1 MPRSELPR
9 RDAEAVARSYVPG
22 EGAVSIERLGSGL
35 VNESYRVARAGR
47 HYSLRIP
54 LPRGEDLGLDR
65 AWECRVL
72 ARAAAAGVAPVIERC
87 DPLEGILVMRWVDG
101 RTWTPDEAR
110 EPASIPAVALL
121 ARRIHGLTIPE
132 APRRMSPAD
141 WVAYYRRALGRRGSG
156 PGDGAGDLRRRQ
168 RREIET
174 GFAVRCAALAALPS
188 VPPVLCHSDL
198 HAANLVAGEGGLT
211 LLDWE
216 YAHLS
221 EAFWDLAGWSCNND
235 LAEEARHLLLS
246 SYLGRTP
253 RDEETERFEH
263 LAWLYD
269 YVCVLWS
276 ELFAARGGAEAG
288 AVSVRARFLAE
299 RLYARSI
306 HEERNL

>member
-1 MPRSELPR
+1 MPRSELRR
-9 RDAEAVARSYVPG
+9 RDAEAVARTYVPG

-35 VNESYRVARAGR
+35 VNESYRAARAGR
-47 HYSLRIP
+47 RYSLRIP
-54 LPRGEDLGLDR
+54 LPAAEDLGLDR

-72 ARAAAAGVAPVIERC
+72 ARAAAAGIAPLVERC
-87 DPLEGILVMRWVDG
+87 EPLEGILVARWVDG
-101 RTWTPDEAR
+101 RSWTPDEVR
-110 EPASIPAVALL
+110 EPANIRAVALL

-132 APRRMSPAD
+132 APRRMRPAD
-141 WVAYYRRALGRRGSG
+141 WVAHYREALGRRGL
-156 PGDGAGDLRRRQ
+156 DGAGELGRPP
-168 RREIET
+168 RRELEKSLVVH
-174 GFAVRCAALAALPS
+174 GAALAAMPS
-188 VPPVLCHSDL
+188 VPSVLCHSDL

-235 LAEEARHLLLS
+235 LAEEARRLLLM

-253 RDEETERFEH
+253 RDQETERLEH

-276 ELFAARGGAEAG
+276 ELFAARGGAEVR
-288 AVSVRARFLAE
+288 AVSARARFLTE
-299 RLYARSI
+299 RL
-306 HEERNL
+306 